1 MINNKADID
10 EDSEK
15 IINTGCCHDCGGRC
29 VLKAHIKNGKITR
42 IETDN
47 DKEPQLRACSRG
59 RAYRQRVYSEEIL
72 RKYIIRNIN

>member
-1 MINNKADID
+1 MVNDKADVD

-29 VLKAHIKNGKITR
+29 VLKAHVKNGKITR

-47 DKEPQLRACSRG
+47 EKEPQLRAC
-59 RAYRQRVYSEEIL
+59 
-72 RKYIIRNIN
+72 